1 MYMLV
6 ISVVV
11 ALLLA
16 TVSIYR
22 YGNVQRQ
29 HPIVTLSV
37 LIAWSFS
44 FLIVFII
51 PLDVTSV
58 RKSTSIAESKVNFL
72 ILLCFRLSIGNV
84 STSTM

>member
-11 ALLLA
+11 ALWLA
-16 TVSIYR
+16 TVSLYR

-58 RKSTSIAESKVNFL
+58 MLFEF
-72 ILLCFRLSIGNV
+72 ILVVVIYHSSSV
-84 STSTM
+84 K